1 MQWNLA
7 GVGRVGFVLVLLAGS
22 ALAGP
27 LPTDPN
33 ALSAWQGSKVIT
45 SSKITA
51 TVEYAVYAPGQ
62 FSASAALN
70 NPSDPSLGSDYVYA
84 YEIIAGAQAVKD
96 LTVGITAGGVPA
108 ASTNIGNYS
117 FNPEFGLPP
126 TSQGFILQTVPPPT
140 KVSNAKWTN
149 AGPLNLWQNT
159 HSDILYFTSP
169 FAPQLFIS
177 SISGGSTAIATNQLP
192 SPIPEP
198 STAILAA
205 TGLVAMLLVRRLR
218 KS

>member
-7 GVGRVGFVLVLLAGS
+7 GIGRVGFVLLLLGGS

-27 LPTDPN
+27 LPSDPN
-33 ALSAWQGSKVIT
+33 ALNLWQGSKIIT
-45 SSKITA
+45 SAKITA
-51 TVEYAVYAPGQ
+51 TIEYAVYPPGQ
-62 FSASAALN
+62 FASSAALN
-70 NPSDPSLGSDYVYA
+70 NPTDPSGGTDYVYA
-84 YEIIAGAQAVKD
+84 YEIVAGTQTVKD
-96 LTVGITAGGVPA
+96 LSVGITPGGVPA

-117 FNPEFGLPP
+117 FAPEFGVAP
-126 TSQGFILQTVPPPT
+126 TSSVFILQTVPPPT
-140 KVSNAKWTN
+140 KVTSAKWTN
-149 AGPLNLWQNT
+149 TSATLWQNT

-177 SISGGSTAIATNQLP
+177 SISGGGTAIATNQLP

-205 TGLVAMLLVRRLR
+205 VGFVSLLLARRLR
-218 KS
+218 ES

>member
-7 GVGRVGFVLVLLAGS
+7 GIGRVGFVLVLLAGS

-70 NPSDPSLGSDYVYA
+70 NPSDPSLGNDYVYA
-84 YEIIAGAQAVKD
+84 YEIIAGTQAVKD

-108 ASTNIGNYS
+108 ASTNIGDTGITGGIS
-117 FNPEFGLPP
+117 P
-126 TSQGFILQTVPPPT
+126 TSSVFILQTLPPPT

-149 AGPLNLWQNT
+149 TSATLWQNA
-159 HSDILYFTSP
+159 HSDVLYFTSP

-177 SISGGSTAIATNQLP
+177 SISGGGTAIATNQLP

-205 TGLVAMLLVRRLR
+205 TGFVAMLLVRRLR

>member
-7 GVGRVGFVLVLLAGS
+7 GIGRVGFVLVLLAGS

-33 ALSAWQGSKVIT
+33 ALSLWQGSKVIT
-45 SSKITA
+45 STKITA

-84 YEIIAGAQAVKD
+84 YEIIAGTQAVKD
-96 LTVGITAGGVPA
+96 LTIGITAGGVPA
-108 ASTNIGNYS
+108 ASTNIGDTAITGGIS
-117 FNPEFGLPP
+117 P
-126 TSQGFILQTVPPPT
+126 TSSVFILQTSPPPT
-140 KVSNAKWTN
+140 KVSNAKFTN
-149 AGPLNLWQNT
+149 IGTTLWQNN

-205 TGLVAMLLVRRLR
+205 TGFVAMLLVRRLR